1 MLETIFIYIFLFFI
15 SFFPIVIWAYSFS
28 FIDDNPLNKK
38 RFLVWILWW
47 ILSVIPILHIDKIMK
62 ILDFEYLNVFYFV
75 SKIWNLFSS
84 LEFWLSL
91 SLFLFLVVLFSFFL
105 WGFFKNKSSIFK
117 IYLKNILVFLVF
129 IFSLSLFLFLLNI
142 FLQKIDFSIWN
153 PVAFW
158 NIVFNTFKLIIFYYV
173 IVAFIEEASKHFNF
187 LQSSVFY
194 IKSIRDWVLYAI
206 FVALWFSFIE
216 NMLYLYN
223 YYITYWISW
232 ELLKLYFYRSA
243 FSVMVHVLSSSVMAY
258 YFSKALMLYRWKD
271 LSFPY
276 LKIFT
281 TGLIIS
287 ILLHLIFDVALTLGF
302 VLIIFIYFIWGYLYV
317 SSIFYKE
324 D

>member
-62 ILDFEYLNVFYFV
+62 ILDFDYLNVFYFA

-105 WGFFKNKSSIFK
+105 WWFFKNKSSILK

-129 IFSLSLFLFLLNI
+129 IFSLS
-142 FLQKIDFSIWN
+142 
-153 PVAFW
+153 FW
-158 NIVFNTFKLIIFYYV
+158 NIVFDTFKLIIFYYI

-194 IKSIRDWVLYAI
+194 IKSVKDWVLYAI

-223 YYITYWISW
+223 YYINYWISW

-258 YFSKALMLYRWKD
+258 YFSRALILYRWKD